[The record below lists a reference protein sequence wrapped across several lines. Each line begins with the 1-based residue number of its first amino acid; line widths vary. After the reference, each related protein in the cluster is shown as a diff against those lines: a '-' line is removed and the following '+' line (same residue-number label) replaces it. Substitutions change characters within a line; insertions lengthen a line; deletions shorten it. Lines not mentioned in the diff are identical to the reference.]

1 MKKAFITGING
12 QDGSY
17 LSEYLLSLGYEVHG
31 IVRRN
36 SVPEHQQS
44 RIESIK
50 DKMFVY
56 YGDVLDQ
63 TNLQKLLDKIQ
74 PDEIY
79 NLAAQSHVRI
89 SFDIPEFT
97 LQTNSNG
104 VLNILEAYRR
114 SCPNAKFYQA
124 SSSEMFG
131 NSVDED
137 GFQRETTPMTPVS
150 PYGCSKLSAYSLVR
164 NYRRAYGL
172 HAVNGILFN
181 HESPRRGSNFVT
193 NKVIKTAVEIKYG
206 LKDQLVVGNMDS
218 YRDWGHAKDYVK
230 AMHLILNHNTPEDF
244 IISTMRTHSV
254 REMIEYVFNKLGMD
268 YKKYVFQDQEFMRP
282 EELKYLKGDST
293 RARQTF
299 GWEPE
304 YTFENLMD
312 EMIEHWDEQ
321 IRINKMIIDKKY

>member
-17 LSEYLLSLGYEVHG
+17 LAEYLLSLGYEVYG
-31 IVRRN
+31 IIRRN

-50 DKMFVY
+50 HLIHVS

-63 TNLQKLLDKIQ
+63 TNLQKLLTKIQ

-89 SFDIPEFT
+89 SFEIPEFT

-104 VLNILEAYRR
+104 VLNMLEAYRQT
-114 SCPNAKFYQA
+114 CPHSKFYQA

-131 NSVDED
+131 NSVDPD
-137 GFQRETTPMTPVS
+137 GFQRETTPMIPVS
-150 PYGCSKLSAYSLVR
+150 PYGCSKLCGYSLVK

-193 NKVIKTAVEIKYG
+193 NKVVKTAVEIKYG
-206 LKDQLVVGNMDS
+206 LKDKLVVGNVDS
-218 YRDWGHAKDYVK
+218 FRDWGHSKDYVK
-230 AMHLILNHNTPEDF
+230 AMHLILNHSEPDDF
-244 IISTMRTHSV
+244 VVSTMKTHSV
-254 REMIEYVFNKLGMD
+254 KEMIEYVFRKLDLD
-268 YKKYVFQDQEFMRP
+268 YTKFVEQDREFMRP
-282 EELKYLKGDST
+282 EELKYLKGDSSKV
-293 RARQTF
+293 RNLLS
-299 GWEPE
+299 WEPE
-304 YTFENLMD
+304 YSFEMLMD
-312 EMIEHWDEQ
+312 EMIEHWEKQ
-321 IRINKMIIDKKY
+321 IKINKLIENNNL